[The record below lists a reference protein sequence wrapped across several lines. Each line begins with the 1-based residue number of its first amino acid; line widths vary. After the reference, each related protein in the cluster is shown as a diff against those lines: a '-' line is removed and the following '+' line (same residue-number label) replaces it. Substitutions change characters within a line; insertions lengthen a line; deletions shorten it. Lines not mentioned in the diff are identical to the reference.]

1 MNLSTALLLPFM
13 LSASLV
19 TSANASQS
27 STAGQAAPAT
37 NAEEQ
42 TLPEVFVSKEGY
54 NPKLFAIFD
63 SLPGA
68 HSEKGSTTECLQV
81 GKAPKYYQWN
91 YKKNGS
97 QDSRGLHFYI
107 QPESYPH
114 KQTLSQHVEYAKSSK
129 FFPVQAKKEFFQ
141 QFEQLSLTAKPQLSI
156 VECAARSEDVSPLS
170 AVLKK
175 ADASR
180 GFQPY
185 TDQQGTNW
193 TVITIAKAEA
203 WAVVPTF
210 SPDLTQA
217 MLLFSE
223 EIANRRAAGQSA
235 WKIHKEELRT
245 DNKLES
251 LNWTAEFRYETGRA
265 ELLTVRAEKGKVRY
279 FWAVAVNLEERP
291 ENEATP
297 ATSTPEH

>member
-1 MNLSTALLLPFM
+1 MKLSTALLLPFV
-13 LSASLV
+13 LSASL
-19 TSANASQS
+19 SAASAS
-27 STAGQAAPAT
+27 EISTAKQAAPAAST
-37 NAEEQ
+37 EEQ
-42 TLPEVFVSKEGY
+42 PLPDVFVSKDGY

-68 HSEKGSTTECLQV
+68 HSDKGSTTECLEV

-97 QDSRGLHFYI
+97 RDSRGLHYYI

-114 KQTLSQHVEYAKSSK
+114 KQSLSQHVEYAKSSK
-129 FFPVQAKKEFFQ
+129 FFPAQAKKEFFQ

-156 VECAARSEDVSPLS
+156 VECATPSEDLSPLS

-193 TVITIAKAEA
+193 TVITISKSDA
-203 WAVVPTF
+203 WVVMPSFT
-210 SPDLTQA
+210 PELTQA
-217 MLLFSE
+217 MLLFSG

-235 WKIHKEELRT
+235 WKIHKEETRN
-245 DNKLES
+245 NKNVETFS
-251 LNWTAEFRYETGRA
+251 WTAEFRYAAGRSEMLTLET
-265 ELLTVRAEKGKVRY
+265 VKGKVRY
-279 FWAVAVNLEERP
+279 FWAIT
-291 ENEATP
+291 ATP
-297 ATSTPEH
+297 EESTTSDSTPTTLTPKH